1 MKIRLLPLFCLC
13 LAALLHAQAPIP
25 DSSSDYAPE
34 DLDQLFAP
42 IALYPD
48 ALIALILPASTAP
61 SDVTLAARYLE
72 AHGDPAQLDDQPWD
86 ASVKALAHYPDV
98 VKWMDANLEWTQAV
112 GTAFLQQP
120 ADVMKSIQ
128 QLRARARAAGTLI
141 DTPQQDVVME
151 DDNICIVP
159 AQPEVIYVPQYDS
172 DAVYL
177 EGGPPLAFG
186 PGCQVG
192 AWLGYECD
200 WVGFGI
206 RVGVWHPGWDWRR
219 PHFTGNAGRQW
230 RPDPGRARELH
241 QNFDRARASIPR
253 PRPMAGAP
261 ALAHRPGQNIIP
273 ALTRENSRPDVRGW
287 GSTPRPAQNQ
297 SRPAAVAPRASA
309 PQGALF
315 GGYGRG
321 STTRDFS
328 NRGQESRQ
336 SMREPSSH
344 SAAPSR
350 PQQSS
355 GSHDNKQPQH

>member
-1 MKIRLLPLFCLC
+1 MKTHRSILFGLC
-13 LAALLHAQAPIP
+13 FAALLHAQVPTP
-25 DSSSDYAPE
+25 DSSSGYAPE
-34 DLDQLFAP
+34 DLDQLLAP

-48 ALIALILPASTAP
+48 ALIALILPASTVP

-72 AHGDPAQLDDQPWD
+72 ANGDPAQIDNQPWD

-112 GTAFLQQP
+112 GSAFAQQP
-120 ADVMKSIQ
+120 ADVMNSIQ

-151 DDNICIVP
+151 GDNICIVP
-159 AQPEVIYVPQYDS
+159 AQPDVIYVPAYDP
-172 DAVYL
+172 DAVYV

-192 AWLGYECD
+192 VWLGYECD

-241 QNFDRARASIPR
+241 QNFDRGRPSIPS

-261 ALAHRPGQNIIP
+261 AIAHRAGQNFSP
-273 ALTRENSRPDVRGW
+273 AVTREYSRPDVRGW
-287 GSTPRPAQNQ
+287 DSTPRPAQNQ
-297 SRPAAVAPRASA
+297 SRPAAVAPRAPAS
-309 PQGALF
+309 QGALF

-321 STTRDFS
+321 SDTRDFS
-328 NRGQESRQ
+328 NRGQQSRQ
-336 SMREPSSH
+336 SIREPSSRA
-344 SAAPSR
+344 AAPSNR
-350 PQQSS
+350 QQSS